1 MLKCGEITPRKAR
14 LMQITTPQDRT
25 DTLVKELTSVWHAS
39 VEATHDFLSE
49 QDVERIAQYVPE
61 AIRAVRI
68 LVTACDD
75 DERTLGF
82 AGAND
87 DKLEMLFIDP
97 AYRGIGVGTTLLD
110 FAVHELGV
118 TTVDVNEQ
126 NAQARGFY
134 EHEGF
139 EVVGRSETDEQGEPF
154 PILHMHLRA

>member
-1 MLKCGEITPRKAR
+1 
-14 LMQITTPQDRT
+14 MQIMTPQNRT
-25 DTLVKELTSVWHAS
+25 DTLVEELTSVWRAS
-39 VEATHDFLSE
+39 VEATHDFLGE

-75 DERTLGF
+75 NGHALGF
-82 AGAND
+82 AGVD
-87 DKLEMLFIDP
+87 DGKLEMLFIDP
-97 AYRGIGVGTTLLD
+97 AYRGKGAGATLLG

-154 PILHMHLRA
+154 PILHMRLKAR

>member
-1 MLKCGEITPRKAR
+1 
-14 LMQITTPQDRT
+14 MQVMTPQDRT
-25 DTLVKELTSVWHAS
+25 DTLVEELTSVWRAS

-75 DERTLGF
+75 DECTLGF
-82 AGAND
+82 AGVND

-97 AYRGIGVGTTLLD
+97 AYRGIGVGATLLD

-139 EVVGRSETDEQGEPF
+139 EIIGRSENDEQGEPF
-154 PILHMHLRA
+154 PILHMRLRA

>member
-1 MLKCGEITPRKAR
+1 
-14 LMQITTPQDRT
+14 MQIMTPQDRT
-25 DTLVKELTSVWHAS
+25 DTLVEELTSVWRAS

-61 AIRAVRI
+61 AIHTVRI

-75 DERTLGF
+75 NGHALGF
-82 AGAND
+82 AGVD
-87 DKLEMLFIDP
+87 DGKLEMLFIDP
-97 AYRGIGVGTTLLD
+97 AYRGKGVGATLLN
-110 FAVHELGV
+110 FTVHELGV

-154 PILHMHLRA
+154 PILHMRLRA

>member
-1 MLKCGEITPRKAR
+1 
-14 LMQITTPQDRT
+14 MQVMTPQDRT
-25 DTLVKELTSVWHAS
+25 DTLVEELTSVWRAS
-39 VEATHDFLSE
+39 VEATHDFLNE

-61 AIRAVRI
+61 AIRAVRV

-75 DERTLGF
+75 GERTLGF
-82 AGAND
+82 AGVDD

-97 AYRGIGVGTTLLD
+97 AYRGIGVGATLLD

-139 EVVGRSETDEQGEPF
+139 EIIGRSENDEQGEPF
-154 PILHMHLRA
+154 PILHMRLRA